1 MKIYS
6 QRLDLNYTANQPRTI
21 ALHRKAIH
29 LLRKGGA
36 LIMFEV
42 SVGRFLMIYTV
53 VSTKI
58 FRFDSLKSAVTQEY
72 LRSETR

>member
-1 MKIYS
+1 
-6 QRLDLNYTANQPRTI
+6 
-21 ALHRKAIH
+21 
-29 LLRKGGA
+29 
-36 LIMFEV
+36 MFEV